1 MNSAKTS
8 CKESARSASADTLN
22 NGSNSSLRETV
33 AVTGASGCP
42 DEQLLTLLTE
52 HYNVIVLLDNG
63 DRGLEARPDQTGHC
77 PYVQRRPCD
86 LFSLPSAEKAMQD
99 ADYAIYFVQPKRY
112 PARLTQACS
121 ADINAIQAD
130 HFARAACKNGIQHIA
145 FLCSTAAGDVSPRSQ
160 LLSCLEIERILG
172 SYGLPVT
179 TLRTGQN
186 AKQTTAGAPGPS
198 FQAPAALISA
208 GKVLL
213 DALVTAY
220 RSGKPPGAPP
230 DKGPSVKS
238 KQVSDVRSIQ
248 RVVLPD
254 NTDAAWAA
262 RYYLDWL
269 GSLLKLP
276 VRIDHEGGDRYRIC
290 LRTGG
295 LPILELTRLQQ
306 QSDPQHT
313 MLRISGG
320 VLAKQQDGY
329 EGRLEFLQLPGSREC
344 IIAIHDYLP
353 SLPWV
358 LYKHTQAL
366 VHLWVMAAFRR
377 HLQRISSRS

>member
-1 MNSAKTS
+1 
-8 CKESARSASADTLN
+8 
-22 NGSNSSLRETV
+22 
-33 AVTGASGCP
+33 
-42 DEQLLTLLTE
+42 
-52 HYNVIVLLDNG
+52 
-63 DRGLEARPDQTGHC
+63 
-77 PYVQRRPCD
+77 
-86 LFSLPSAEKAMQD
+86 MQG

-112 PARLTQACS
+112 PARLTQACI

-145 FLCSTAAGDVSPRSQ
+145 FLCSAAAGDDTPGSLP
-160 LLSCLEIERILG
+160 LSCLEIERILG

-186 AKQTTAGAPGPS
+186 ARQTTAGAPGPS
-198 FQAPAALISA
+198 FEAPAALISA

-213 DALVTAY
+213 DALVTASG
-220 RSGKPPGAPP
+220 SGKLPGIP

-238 KQVSDVRSIQ
+238 TRVSDVRSIQ

-276 VRIDHEGGDRYRIC
+276 LRIDHDGGDRHRIC
-290 LRTGG
+290 LRAGS
-295 LPILELTRLQQ
+295 LPILELTCLPH
-306 QSDPQHT
+306 QSNPQHT
-313 MLRISGG
+313 ILRISGG
-320 VLAKQQDGY
+320 VLAKQQDAY
-329 EGRLEFLQLPGSREC
+329 EGRLEFLQLPGTREC

-377 HLQRISSRS
+377 HLQLISSRS